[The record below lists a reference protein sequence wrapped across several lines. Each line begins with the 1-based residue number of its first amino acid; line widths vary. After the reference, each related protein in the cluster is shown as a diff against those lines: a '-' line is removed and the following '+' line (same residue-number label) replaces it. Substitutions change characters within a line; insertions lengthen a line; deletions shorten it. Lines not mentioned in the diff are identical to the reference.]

1 MIYTTADGREPFS
14 EWVEALADDRA
25 YAAIAVR
32 LARVRLG
39 NLGDC
44 RFLGEGLGELR
55 IHFGP
60 GYRLYFGEDGQEV
73 ILLLCGGT
81 KGTQRSDI
89 ARAKARWRDYR
100 SRENA

>member
-1 MIYTTADGREPFS
+1 MDGRAPFS
-14 EWVEALADDRA
+14 EWLDALADDRA

-32 LARVRLG
+32 LDRARLG

-44 RFLGEGLGELR
+44 RFIGGGLGELR

-60 GYRLYFGEDGQEV
+60 GYRVYFGEDGKEI
-73 ILLLCGGT
+73 ILLLCGGV

-89 ARAKARWRDYR
+89 ARAKTYWQDYR
-100 SRENA
+100 SKANA